1 MIPTSQKGPSISSG
15 SFDPEALL
23 ELLEKATSGL
33 GDVAR
38 SVDAMLVKLV
48 DWIRSIDTSSLIEQ
62 FGSDMSVERIQAW
75 HDVVAQAQSYEARI
89 HDLRHLQSIEAAT
102 GHMSSMP
109 PSIDEQSIVALRAQL
124 LASIPDSIW
133 SDAIEGFGDSDLA
146 NL

>member
-62 FGSDMSVERIQAW
+62 FGSDMSVERIQA
-75 HDVVAQAQSYEARI
+75 
-89 HDLRHLQSIEAAT
+89 
-102 GHMSSMP
+102 
-109 PSIDEQSIVALRAQL
+109 
-124 LASIPDSIW
+124 
-133 SDAIEGFGDSDLA
+133 
-146 NL
+146 